1 MPGPDDFSET
11 PEAHEMLMHAME
23 VLYSHNQ
30 ELALRMKEELDAAA
44 RGEENI
50 LLVGTDG
57 DFTVTILHVDPEFTG
72 GKNKIILLPTSSS
85 VSILAAVDRD
95 FIEEKIRMCE
105 IIEDG
110 GDGASA
116 DQIWDDFMSDL
127 MAEVVQMHKKNPKT
141 F

>member
-1 MPGPDDFSET
+1 
-11 PEAHEMLMHAME
+11 
-23 VLYSHNQ
+23 
-30 ELALRMKEELDAAA
+30 
-44 RGEENI
+44 
-50 LLVGTDG
+50 
-57 DFTVTILHVDPEFTG
+57 
-72 GKNKIILLPTSSS
+72 